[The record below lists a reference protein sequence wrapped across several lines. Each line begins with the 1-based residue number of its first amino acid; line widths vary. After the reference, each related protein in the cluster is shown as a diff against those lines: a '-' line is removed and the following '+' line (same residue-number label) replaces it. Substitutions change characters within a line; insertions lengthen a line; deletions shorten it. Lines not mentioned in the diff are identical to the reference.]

1 MMPGKVGCC
10 RALDQPC
17 VRRRHGASSICRLRP
32 DARRGARP
40 YGSFKR
46 PDLAE
51 NTLAV
56 CSRYIGIEHDLT
68 DVAARFIVQHRDV
81 DGMAGQHVLQ
91 LSEHAPREVAQCQL
105 SRRSSR

>member
-1 MMPGKVGCC
+1 MRTRERDSGRSEPMFIKE
-10 RALDQPC
+10 PC
-17 VRRRHGASSICRLRP
+17 TYCSLE
-32 DARRGARP
+32 
-40 YGSFKR
+40 GS
-46 PDLAE
+46 DLAE